1 MAGVYFHIPFCK
13 RICAYCDFFR
23 VARLDLLAPTLEAMH
38 RELDER
44 RNFLSDKQ
52 IKTIYFGGGTPSLVA
67 PKELQRLIDH
77 TAELF
82 DCSQVEEITV
92 EGNPDDITAEWV
104 AELRRT
110 QINRV
115 SLGVQSFDERELK
128 AMNRRH
134 SAQEAADAVKRL
146 QDAGLTNLTIDLIFG
161 VDGYGEDVLAR
172 SIDSALSLGVQHISA
187 YHLTIEPN
195 TAFGRR
201 LARGEMREID
211 EAQSE
216 LEFALMHERLTGAGY
231 EHYEVS
237 NYALKGYRAKHNSSY
252 WQGAEYLGI
261 GAGAHSFNG
270 RERSYVEQD
279 VEEYIKSREHTVEV
293 LTAKDRYNEYVMTS
307 LRRAEGIDCRYVEQQ
322 FGGAALRRVE
332 SGAAQWL
339 ASGDVVRDGDSLRI
353 PAERFMISDA
363 VIETM
368 FDV

>member
-211 EAQSE
+211 E
-216 LEFALMHERLTGAGY
+216 
-231 EHYEVS
+231 V
-237 NYALKGYRAKHNSSY
+237 
-252 WQGAEYLGI
+252 
-261 GAGAHSFNG
+261 
-270 RERSYVEQD
+270 
-279 VEEYIKSREHTVEV
+279 
-293 LTAKDRYNEYVMTS
+293 
-307 LRRAEGIDCRYVEQQ
+307 
-322 FGGAALRRVE
+322 
-332 SGAAQWL
+332 
-339 ASGDVVRDGDSLRI
+339 
-353 PAERFMISDA
+353 
-363 VIETM
+363 
-368 FDV
+368 